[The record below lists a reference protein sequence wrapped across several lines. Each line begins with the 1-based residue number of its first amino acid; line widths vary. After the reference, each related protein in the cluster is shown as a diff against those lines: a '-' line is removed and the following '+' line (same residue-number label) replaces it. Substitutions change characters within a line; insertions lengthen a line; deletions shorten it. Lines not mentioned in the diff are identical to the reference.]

1 MHGSRDEDRDPLTAA
16 YLSGGNE
23 PAPEAGMGG
32 AVAAT
37 ESCVLTEDDDAYDV
51 LGVDYEAD
59 EGVIKKA
66 FRKLS
71 RTYHPDKYR
80 GDDKAGAEC
89 SFNKMRAWRSC

>member
-1 MHGSRDEDRDPLTAA
+1 MAA
-16 YLSGGNE
+16 
-23 PAPEAGMGG
+23 AD
-32 AVAAT
+32 
-37 ESCVLTEDDDAYDV
+37 SCVLTEEDDAYQV
-51 LGVDYEAD
+51 LSVDFDAD

-89 SFNKMRAWRSC
+89 TFNKMRTPDARHRWAHARYF